1 MAVREPTTASLA
13 RLDPNLEVRAFLRT
27 VVAFRCGDELGVGEA
42 INLSPNG
49 MFLATE
55 QLPPLGG
62 VLELK
67 LSLAEEIG
75 KDMLV
80 LRGEVVRREIG
91 TAGERQPRGV
101 GVRFLNITTEDQDK
115 IRHWVFSS
123 AVRTIYQDELQT
135 RDVVGLDEARRYEL
149 IGLIGSGATSEVFK
163 AYDASLGLTVALKVL
178 KAHYVEDDEFLGRLR
193 REERLLGLVENEHVA
208 RIYGSG
214 MLGRRPFISMEFIPG
229 IQLSRLIVDRGWLP
243 EQHVLDL
250 MIDATDGVAAA
261 HKQGIVHRDLKPSNL
276 MVTPEGRVKVLDFGI
291 ARAREDMRITRA
303 GDFLGTPAYSAPEQL
318 VGASVTPRG
327 DVYSLGCVLF
337 EALTGRLLL
346 DADSI
351 RGIVEQQIHSNVP
364 SPRAIRPEVS
374 TPLERVVRQC
384 LAPDPADRYPDA
396 EALRRALLAVRSAA
410 PSAGAAASQAPKR
423 RRALV
428 ADRDDKS
435 AELVQSALESAGF
448 DVARLQ
454 DGYKLVELALEKGAD
469 LVVLSAILPNID
481 GLEAAQILRSSA
493 RTKDV
498 PMVLMSDREGHRDV
512 VAFIGR
518 CQFLK
523 KPILPEGLRACLAVA
538 TSGAHA

>member
-42 INLSPNG
+42 INISANG

-62 VLELK
+62 VVELK

-101 GVRFLNITTEDQDK
+101 GVRFLNITAEDQDK
-115 IRHWVFSS
+115 IRQWVFSS

-135 RDVVGLDEARRYEL
+135 RDVVGLEEARRYEL

-178 KAHYVEDDEFLGRLR
+178 KAHYVHDDEFLGRLR
-193 REERLLGLVENEHVA
+193 REERLLGLVESDHVA

-229 IQLSRLIVDRGWLP
+229 IQLSRLIVDRGWLT
-243 EQHVLDL
+243 ERHVLDL
-250 MIDATDGVAAA
+250 MIDATEGVAAA

-351 RGIVEQQIHSNVP
+351 RGIVEQQIHSHVP
-364 SPRAIRPEVS
+364 SPRALRPEVS
-374 TPLERVVRQC
+374 ASLERVVQQC

-396 EALRRALLAVRSAA
+396 EALRRALLAVRASAPAAAASAA
-410 PSAGAAASQAPKR
+410 PLR

-428 ADRDDKS
+428 ADRDDAS
-435 AELVQSALESAGF
+435 ARVVQLALEAQGF
-448 DVARLQ
+448 EVVRVQ

-469 LVVLSAILPNID
+469 VVLSSAILPNID

-498 PMVLMSDREGHRDV
+498 PLVLMSDREGHRDV
-512 VAFIGR
+512 AAFIGR
-518 CQFLK
+518 CHFLK
-523 KPILPEGLRACLAVA
+523 KPIGADSVRACIEAIA
-538 TSGAHA
+538 SEARA